1 MAKMK
6 LTTSQI
12 INIFGKKPKI
22 PDECIVEL
30 AMNGIKVTSSMLLN
44 IIETTVL
51 KIADSKYDVEVGE
64 SSDFKSMAVLEQ
76 NSMIILGNL
85 ARIMKYTTEFN
96 KAMKQK
102 NFISKLAI
110 IQKKIL
116 ENHMDKYRYNFV
128 SDLYEAVGDL
138 IDIVKDK
145 EF

>member
-1 MAKMK
+1 MK

-12 INIFGKKPKI
+12 INIFGKKRKI